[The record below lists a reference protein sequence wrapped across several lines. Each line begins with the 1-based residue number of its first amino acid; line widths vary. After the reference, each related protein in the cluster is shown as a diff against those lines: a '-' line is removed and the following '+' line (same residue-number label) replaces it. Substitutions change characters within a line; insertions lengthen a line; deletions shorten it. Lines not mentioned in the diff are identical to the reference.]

1 MGDRDGAPKKGLA
14 LGEWEGGMDAA
25 VGSCLALGEWEG
37 GMDAALGCREA
48 AWTRR

>member
-1 MGDRDGAPKKGLA
+1 
-14 LGEWEGGMDAA
+14 MDAA

-37 GMDAALGCREA
+37 GMDAALGCRAA